1 MATDDEP
8 QPPNSGSAK
17 RISILRC
24 KLCERT
30 SECTSADQIQS
41 AQNEWPLCCGRVME
55 LFIPSG
61 QSIAKSP
68 RDDAATDRPPSPD
81 VDGGRDADSYKL
93 NPGGQRS

>member
-8 QPPNSGSAK
+8 QPPNSGAVK
-17 RISILRC
+17 RIAILRC

-30 SECTSADQIQS
+30 IECPSADQIRS
-41 AQNEWPLCCGRVME
+41 AQTERPLCCGRVME
-55 LFIPSG
+55 LFIQSG
-61 QSIAKSP
+61 QP
-68 RDDAATDRPPSPD
+68 TSPD